1 MYTNQLE
8 NCLQSDPVICKQY
21 GGVWALDQLP
31 KFIDPLPCIY
41 VINTQESTNTHS
53 GHWVSIFSEGGQ
65 FDFFDSYGKNP
76 DFYSTLL
83 CDFMQNTEGDTRV
96 NRKRLQATSSAV
108 CGHYCLY
115 FAFYRCRGK
124 PLKTIVQEVFTSN
137 FDLNDLYV
145 YDFVR
150 SHFIV

>member
-1 MYTNQLE
+1 MLIFHLCYELI
-8 NCLQSDPVICKQY
+8 ICKQY

-31 KFIDPLPCIY
+31 KFIDPLPRIY

-53 GHWVSIFSEGGQ
+53 GHWVCIFSEGGQ

-96 NRKRLQATSSAV
+96 NRKRLRHLVQYV
-108 CGHYCLY
+108 VI
-115 FAFYRCRGK
+115 
-124 PLKTIVQEVFTSN
+124 IV
-137 FDLNDLYV
+137 
-145 YDFVR
+145 
-150 SHFIV
+150 FILLFIDVEGNL